1 MMAVKRLFTG
11 WRWTLPLLVLGV
23 NLWLTL
29 FCRSAV
35 PIGALESLRA
45 LLPGPPV
52 SLAQA
57 LVLNL
62 RLPRSLVAM
71 LLGASLALA
80 GSLLQT
86 LTRNPLASPSLFGI
100 NAGASLAMVVVS
112 ALSPQLFS
120 GFSIAL
126 VAAVGGGVSWG
137 AVMLMGGGWQQAGDR
152 SRVDPRGC
160 GGICAVRR
168 AGKSHPDPLRRPRL
182 RHSQLAGRRCGARP
196 LAGVLASVSV
206 HRHHCAVGVAAR
218 QPPEPVA
225 GQR

>member
-1 MMAVKRLFTG
+1 MMAVKNLLRA
-11 WRWTLPLLVLGV
+11 WRWTLPLLLLGISF
-23 NLWLTL
+23 WLTL

-80 GSLLQT
+80 GGLLQT

-112 ALSPQLFS
+112 ALSPQLLA
-120 GFSIAL
+120 GFSLLL
-126 VAAVGGGVSWG
+126 VAALGGGITWG
-137 AVMLMGGGWQQAGDR
+137 VVLLIGGGCQ
-152 SRVDPRGC
+152 
-160 GGICAVRR
+160 
-168 AGKSHPDPLRRPRL
+168 
-182 RHSQLAGRRCGARP
+182 
-196 LAGVLASVSV
+196 
-206 HRHHCAVGVAAR
+206 
-218 QPPEPVA
+218 
-225 GQR
+225 